1 MARGGARSGRAA
13 SGERWAG
20 GAAAGLPAQ
29 LTHAA
34 SPRPPASLQPRPVL
48 AVSRQPRVV
57 YKRTCTSLKDVSSI
71 PPPARRPWR
80 RSVPRAFLE
89 VTQKRQKGNRAAA
102 AGRDI
107 HWSPPRQRKS
117 KGPSEG
123 RELLRGL
130 SRGWLASRPEGVARP
145 RWGRPRPGS
154 CRGVLGDGEVAVGPA
169 GTLLRGEPRR
179 QLNGSPVCAR
189 VGPSG
194 LPDTPQLRCRHLM
207 AKVEETGAG
216 SWAGTAPRPPLDS
229 RPQVGLPSQSAGT
242 FPRF

>member
-1 MARGGARSGRAA
+1 MARGGARGGRAA
-13 SGERWAG
+13 SGERRGGGRCGAP
-20 GAAAGLPAQ
+20 GAAHSRGLPTACGFSAAQ
-29 LTHAA
+29 TGPRRLPTAEGGLQMHMHFAEGCLVNPA
-34 SPRPPASLQPRPVL
+34 SCPASLATL
-48 AVSRQPRVV
+48 
-57 YKRTCTSLKDVSSI
+57 RT
-71 PPPARRPWR
+71 
-80 RSVPRAFLE
+80 RAFLE
-89 VTQKRQKGNRAAA
+89 VTQKRQKGNRAAT

-145 RWGRPRPGS
+145 RWGRLRPRS

-189 VGPSG
+189 VSAPLVSRIRRSSAA
-194 LPDTPQLRCRHLM
+194 DT
-207 AKVEETGAG
+207 
-216 SWAGTAPRPPLDS
+216 
-229 RPQVGLPSQSAGT
+229 
-242 FPRF
+242 